1 MERLEKEMIEKLKD
15 LKERIMKGT
24 TSAADIDVVNEAIA
38 CIKELATLSSAATET
53 PSYEDFIGMPNGI
66 NVTVENMT
74 INIYE
79 GKTDNPPHL

>member
-1 MERLEKEMIEKLKD
+1 MIEKLKG

-38 CIKELATLSSAATET
+38 CIKELAAL
-53 PSYEDFIGMPNGI
+53 PSNEIPSNEDFIGIPDGI

-79 GKTDNPPHL
+79 GKMDNPPHL

>member
-1 MERLEKEMIEKLKD
+1 MIEKLKG

-38 CIKELATLSSAATET
+38 CIKKIVARNVLLSQDVEI
-53 PSYEDFIGMPNGI
+53 PSQEDFSIGIPDGI
-66 NVTVENMT
+66 NVTIENVT